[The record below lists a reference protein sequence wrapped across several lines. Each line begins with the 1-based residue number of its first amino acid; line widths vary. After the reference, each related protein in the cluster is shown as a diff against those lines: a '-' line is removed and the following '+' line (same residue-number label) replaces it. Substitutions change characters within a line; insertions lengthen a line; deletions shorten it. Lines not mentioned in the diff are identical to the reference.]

1 MKVAVRKQTI
11 TIDPVFQK
19 IMESARDLTERK
31 GVKGF
36 SLADLCH
43 EVEISPNTLYQYI
56 DNEHDLVQK
65 ILAFERE
72 SFRIIFDEYDF
83 DGVNSIDILLT
94 VSKEISRNFK
104 NINPSTTFDLKKY
117 YPEIYQDHF
126 QKRVDFIFEQIKLNI
141 QKGINQGMYREDLS
155 IELVARLYISRL
167 IDIHNPDFFPPER
180 FSFSMLFEVMFE
192 SFIRSI
198 VKSEGLR
205 YFEEKIKTNE
215 FSSLR

>member
-1 MKVAVRKQTI
+1 MKLAVKKQTI
-11 TIDPVFQK
+11 PIDPVFRQ
-19 IMESARDLTERK
+19 IMERARSLTEKK

-36 SLADLCH
+36 TLNDLCI
-43 EVEISPNTLYQYI
+43 EAGISQKTLC
-56 DNEHDLVQK
+56 EHIENDQDLVRK
-65 ILAFERE
+65 ILEFERE
-72 SFRIIFDEYDF
+72 SFKVIFDEYDF
-83 DGVNSIDILLT
+83 DGVNSIDILLV
-94 VSKEISRNFK
+94 VSKEISQNFQ
-104 NINPSTTFDLKKY
+104 NINPSVTFDLKKY
-117 YPEIYQDHF
+117 FPEIYQDHF

-198 VKSEGLR
+198 AKAEGLR
-205 YFEEKIKTNE
+205 YFEEKIKTCE
-215 FSSLR
+215 YLSLR

>member
-1 MKVAVRKQTI
+1 MKVAVKKHTI
-11 TIDPVFQK
+11 AIDPVYQK
-19 IMESARDLTERK
+19 IMECARDLTEKK

-36 SLADLCH
+36 TFADLCYK
-43 EVEISPNTLYQYI
+43 VGISQQTLFEYI
-56 DNEHDLVQK
+56 DNENDLVQK

-94 VSKEISRNFK
+94 VSKEMSQKFK

-126 QKRVDFIFEQIKLNI
+126 QKRVDFIFDQIKINI

-198 VKSEGLR
+198 AKPEGLR
-205 YFEEKIKTNE
+205 YFEEKIKTVE

>member
-1 MKVAVRKQTI
+1 MKDAIKKQTVAL
-11 TIDPVFQK
+11 DPVYRQ
-19 IMESARDLTERK
+19 IMECVRDLTEKK

-36 SLADLCH
+36 TFDDICR
-43 EVEISPNTLYQYI
+43 EVGITSETLFGYI
-56 DNEHDLVQK
+56 DNENDLVYK
-65 ILAFERE
+65 VLEFERE
-72 SFRIIFDEYDF
+72 SFKVIFDEYDF
-83 DGVNSIDILLT
+83 DGVNAIDILLI
-94 VSKEISRNFK
+94 VSKEMSLKFK
-104 NINPSTTFDLKKY
+104 NINPSITFDLKKY

-126 QKRVDFIFEQIKLNI
+126 QKRVDFIFDKIKINI

-198 VKSEGLR
+198 AKLEGLR
-205 YFEEKIKTNE
+205 YFEKKIKTVE
-215 FSSLR
+215 F